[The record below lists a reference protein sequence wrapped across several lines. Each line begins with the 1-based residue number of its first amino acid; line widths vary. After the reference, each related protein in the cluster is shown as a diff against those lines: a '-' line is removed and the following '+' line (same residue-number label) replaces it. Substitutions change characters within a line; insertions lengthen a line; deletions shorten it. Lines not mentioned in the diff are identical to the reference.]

1 MTTLTVTFAPNR
13 KKARVEVDADKFE
26 RLAGVLGLFSPEF
39 LTSVARSEEE
49 IKTGKTRVLRSLKS
63 LRRA

>member
-1 MTTLTVTFAPNR
+1 MTTLTVTFKPKQ

-26 RLAGVLGLFSPEF
+26 RLAGVLGLFNKGF
-39 LTSVARSEEE
+39 LTSIERSEQE
-49 IKTGKTRVLRSLKS
+49 IRTGKTKTLRSLKS